1 MSNLLQRSITGLI
14 FGIIVLGFIFLGPYT
29 FGFLLFLICIFS
41 LNEFLKLELGQ
52 ANKKYRKFSLL
63 MGSSIL
69 FGTITL
75 QLFNATHPRNVYLL
89 FFLIL
94 LPILDLFYNKKESYA
109 GKVILGYG
117 IIPISLLGL
126 WFASFQTENNTYNFI
141 IPLNLLLL
149 TWANDVGAYLIG
161 KFFGKRKLFER
172 ISPNKTK
179 GGFYGGL
186 VLTIILLLTLQ
197 ATGNLTYLDL
207 PNTSMSFVFLVIL
220 GFAISVCATFGDLYQ
235 SYIKRLHGVKDS
247 GKMLP
252 GHGGFWDRFDGFFFV
267 IYGYLIFINLFL

>member
-1 MSNLLQRSITGLI
+1 MQRSITGLF
-14 FGIIVLGFIFLGPYT
+14 FGIIVIGLIVLGEYT
-29 FGFLLFLICIFS
+29 FGFLLLLISSFS
-41 LNEFLKLELGQ
+41 LNEFLKLELGK
-52 ANKKYRKFSLL
+52 ANKKYRRFALL
-63 MGSSIL
+63 MGICIIAA
-69 FGTITL
+69 TITL
-75 QLFNATHPRNVYLL
+75 QLLDETHPRNVYLL

-109 GKVILGYG
+109 GKVLMAYG
-117 IIPISLLGL
+117 LIPFSLIGL
-126 WFASFQTENNTYNFI
+126 WFATFQTETLEYNYS

-179 GGFYGGL
+179 GGFYGG
-186 VLTIILLLTLQ
+186 VILTIIALLTMHS
-197 ATGNLTYLDL
+197 TGNLDYLNL
-207 PNTSMSFVFLVIL
+207 PNNNMYFVLLVIL

-235 SYIKRLHGVKDS
+235 SYIKRIHGVKDS

-267 IYGYLIFINLFL
+267 IYGYLIFVNLFL